1 MTVPPYKALF
11 VHSSNELY
19 GADII
24 LYSLLSRRD
33 VAKWDPHVIV
43 PCDVPYEGRLTAKF
57 REEGISYEEMAL
69 AVLRRKYFRPLGFPV
84 YARNFAVSTARV
96 LRKIRKERFEIVH
109 SNTTAVLPGAVAA
122 KLARVPH
129 VWHSHEMVVSPKIV
143 RKTTAR
149 LAPALSDVVIT
160 VSGAVRDHILRDNP
174 KASNLRVLHNGID
187 IDRIAAASG
196 RGKVREEFG
205 FSDSDVV
212 AGTLARISKGK
223 GQAYLVDAAFL
234 LKESCPNL
242 KFLLV
247 GDPFVGQG
255 HLRDELE
262 ALISERGMKGRIVLS
277 PFRTDVPD
285 ILAACDIC
293 VLPSTLPDSFP
304 TVVLE
309 SMAASR
315 PMVATN
321 WGGAK
326 EMVVDGE
333 TGFLVPVDD
342 ASVLADRLKIL
353 YDSEVTRKDM
363 GKAAYR
369 RASELFTLDRM
380 AREFWDLMENVLA
393 VERK

>member
-1 MTVPPYKALF
+1 MTASPHKALF

-24 LYSLLSRRD
+24 LFTLLARRD
-33 VAKWDPHVIV
+33 RDLWDPHVIV

-69 AVLRRKYFRPLGFPV
+69 AVLRRKYFKPLGFPV
-84 YARNFAVSTARV
+84 YARNFVVSTAKI
-96 LRKIRKERFEIVH
+96 LRMIRKKKFEIVH
-109 SNTTAVLPGAVAA
+109 TNTTAVLPGAIAA
-122 KLARVPH
+122 RLAKVPH
-129 VWHSHEMVVSPKIV
+129 VWHSHEMVVSPSII

-149 LAPALSDVVIT
+149 LAPALSEVVIT
-160 VSGAVRDHILRDNP
+160 VSGAVRDHILQDNP
-174 KASNLRVLHNGID
+174 QARNLRVLHNGID
-187 IDRIAAASG
+187 IDRIAGASG
-196 RGKVREEFG
+196 RNKVREEFG
-205 FSDSDVV
+205 FSDNDVV

-223 GQAYLVDAAFL
+223 GQGYLVEAASL
-234 LKESCPNL
+234 LTDSCPSL
-242 KFLLV
+242 KFLMV
-247 GDPFVGQG
+247 GDPFVGQD

-262 ALISERGMKGRIVLS
+262 ALIRQRGLDKRMVLS

-326 EMVVDGE
+326 EMVVEGE
-333 TGFLVPVDD
+333 TGYLVPVDD
-342 ASVLADRLKIL
+342 ALVLADKLKRL
-353 YDSEVTRKDM
+353 YDSEQAREDM

-369 RASELFTLDRM
+369 RASEMFTQDRM
-380 AREFWDLMENVLA
+380 AHEFWDLMESV
-393 VERK
+393 VVGDRK